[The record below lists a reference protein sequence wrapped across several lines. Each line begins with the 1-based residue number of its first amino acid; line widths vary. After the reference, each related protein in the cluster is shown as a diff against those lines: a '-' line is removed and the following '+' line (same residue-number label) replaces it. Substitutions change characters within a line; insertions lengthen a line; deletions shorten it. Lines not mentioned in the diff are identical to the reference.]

1 MSTAEGGQAAS
12 LERAVVVLITPII
25 ANSNRLVLTHRHPHP
40 TPPTLPTLLAVV
52 ADIITTPINNT
63 IREALMLNG
72 VVGVLEG
79 TTHPLGCEVATT
91 TTTLQMV
98 VVTGGMG
105 VAVWAVQPTPLQ
117 PEVGEVAA
125 GYWVWPPHPHPTTT
139 NSLNNPQ
146 AAIPPTQHPA
156 TRLEA
161 ATVAVE
167 EEERVAATII
177 PTMVAAANTKMPT
190 NNNIAARPL
199 PAISTPPQV
208 VDTQTTP
215 THRTT
220 ITTPINNSSDHHT
233 VVTQIT
239 TTTTTVVGMT
249 AIKLREVAVVDLSNP
264 PSTPTP
270 NSSQAVRLI
279 LLQEVGQVAV
289 AEVGSKFEE
298 EEGQVAAVDTAEEE
312 VVVETKNHYLFFSS
326 FLLSPITTVQPLSL

>member
-1 MSTAEGGQAAS
+1 
-12 LERAVVVLITPII
+12 
-25 ANSNRLVLTHRHPHP
+25 
-40 TPPTLPTLLAVV
+40 
-52 ADIITTPINNT
+52 
-63 IREALMLNG
+63 
-72 VVGVLEG
+72 
-79 TTHPLGCEVATT
+79 
-91 TTTLQMV
+91 
-98 VVTGGMG
+98 
-105 VAVWAVQPTPLQ
+105 
-117 PEVGEVAA
+117 
-125 GYWVWPPHPHPTTT
+125 
-139 NSLNNPQ
+139 
-146 AAIPPTQHPA
+146 
-156 TRLEA
+156 
-161 ATVAVE
+161 
-167 EEERVAATII
+167 
-177 PTMVAAANTKMPT
+177 MVAAANTKMPT